1 VTDTP
6 ARRRWRIIDVAKKEF
21 AELPKAGKQGLTE
34 LMARVRRGD
43 DVLPREVGHYG
54 NGLKGLKYS
63 EGHNEFRAYYSPE
76 GEEGQVLVAVQF
88 IQKKTESA
96 QLGVAIQRI
105 NDHRKEHERTKRE
118 REREQK
124 GR

>member
-76 GEEGQVLVAVQF
+76 GEEGQVPARRRHPTDQRPP
-88 IQKKTESA
+88 QGTRADEAGTRTGTEGPIGRASA
-96 QLGVAIQRI
+96 PC
-105 NDHRKEHERTKRE
+105 
-118 REREQK
+118 
-124 GR
+124 